1 MLIFALPMQ
10 NLVNDATGKK
20 NYEFIDAIR
29 GVAMMSI
36 VAEHSIAFNVTDIPL
51 GTPKYWVYIS
61 LIQLSKFG
69 TIAFF
74 LLAGFLIGEKF
85 ADYSP
90 SQYLK
95 RRIST
100 TFGPWL
106 FWSLVY
112 VLGAVITL
120 RIKARIYHDDQF
132 NLDNIIEQFRITY
145 LYTSYW
151 FIINFL
157 ISITILLIFRKHLYS
172 LFLGIPLL
180 LFTLFYAV
188 DIHYEWIDPRHTTA
202 ILGFVFFLWL
212 GAQLR
217 KHWDSIEKRAAQV
230 PYAILIGLVIL
241 TFGASLYE
249 MTELRGHSIDPFNTL
264 RISNIFFS
272 LVFFALLLRIKNYK
286 FVNSLKPRQTTY
298 GIYLIHY
305 ILLVYLFR
313 EVFMHLGFDINNLPT
328 ALFVLAKAVV
338 FVVLYALT
346 WAIVMLIGKS
356 KAKKLIG
363 V

>member
-1 MLIFALPMQ
+1 MQ
-10 NLVNDATGKK
+10 NLINDAPGKK
-20 NYEFIDAIR
+20 NYDFIDAIR

-36 VAEHSIAFNVTDIPL
+36 VAEHSVAFNVPNIVF
-51 GTPKYWVYIS
+51 GTTKYWVFIS
-61 LIQLSKFG
+61 LIQFTKFG

-100 TFGPWL
+100 TFGPWV

-112 VLGAVITL
+112 VLGMIINL
-120 RIKARIYHDDQF
+120 HIKQRIYHNHQF
-132 NLDNIIEQFRITY
+132 NLHNILEQVKIVY

-157 ISITILLIFRKHLYS
+157 ISISILLIFRKYLYS
-172 LFLGIPLL
+172 LYLGGTLM
-180 LFTLFYAV
+180 LFTLFYVV

-217 KHWDSIEKRAAQV
+217 KYWTRIEDSAAKV
-230 PYAILIGLVIL
+230 PYWILVSLVLL

-249 MTELRGHSIDPFNTL
+249 MTQLRGHSIDPFNTL

-286 FVNSLKPRQTTY
+286 FVASLKPRQTTY

-305 ILLVYLFR
+305 ILLVYLFP
-313 EVFMHLGFDINNLPT
+313 ELMMHLGFDINNLPVG
-328 ALFVLAKAVV
+328 LFVLSKATI
-338 FVVLYALT
+338 FVLLYALT
-346 WAIVMLIGKS
+346 WSVVILIGKS